1 MKKTLALILALIMLF
16 ALAGCGSKKATT
28 WEEQLGTQGKLRV
41 AISPDYPPYE
51 SYDAQGNVV
60 DTTKLTMSV
69 NTVNISAQILNTKDV
84 ELEFTTTGDVAEG
97 YEIGDITYSPQTV
110 RIKGEAAV
118 LNTIN
123 RITIPEE
130 VLDMTGATSNIE
142 KTVDISTYLPQG
154 TSLVISSEAKIDV
167 TVQVEAIRTKI
178 LQIPTDNIQVI
189 GLDSDYKLIFDTDS
203 VALTVTGRGSV
214 LETLDENTI
223 TGTIDLTGV
232 KTGAHNIPVQFEM
245 DSDAYSNTETYA
257 AVTVEEGRTQDAE
270 TDSAAGSNQS
280 EEEQTA
286 GRTAR
291 Q

>member
-1 MKKTLALILALIMLF
+1 M
-16 ALAGCGSKKATT
+16 
-28 WEEQLGTQGKLRV
+28 
-41 AISPDYPPYE
+41 
-51 SYDAQGNVV
+51 
-60 DTTKLTMSV
+60 
-69 NTVNISAQILNTKDV
+69 
-84 ELEFTTTGDVAEG
+84 
-97 YEIGDITYSPQTV
+97 
-110 RIKGEAAV
+110 
-118 LNTIN
+118 
-123 RITIPEE
+123 
-130 VLDMTGATSNIE
+130 
-142 KTVDISTYLPQG
+142 
-154 TSLVISSEAKIDV
+154 
-167 TVQVEAIRTKI
+167 
-178 LQIPTDNIQVI
+178 I

-245 DSDAYSNTETYA
+245 DSDAYSYTETYA

-280 EEEQTA
+280 GEEQTV